1 MTVCRLAACPI
12 KLYSTSTPRMPDGG
26 GDGRI
31 VLAWIPFDGTQSSH
45 TILYSHPN
53 ALDLGQCIPY
63 CLDLS
68 KLLAVNVLTFD
79 YTGYGAS
86 EGIPSVRHSRADIAA
101 AYLFLREHVGL
112 AEQDIVLMGA
122 SLGSGPAVHLA
133 AQRSDIAGLI
143 LQRCVASGV
152 VCCQLLLAD
161 SVGIVWRGHRRAQSC
176 LCSW

>member
-1 MTVCRLAACPI
+1 
-12 KLYSTSTPRMPDGG
+12 MPDGG
-26 GDGRI
+26 GERRI
-31 VLAWIPFDGTQSSH
+31 VLAWIPFEGAQSSR

-86 EGIPSVRHSRADIAA
+86 EGIPSVRHTRADIAA
-101 AYLFLREHVGL
+101 AYQFLREHVAL
-112 AEQDIVLMGA
+112 TEQEIVLMGA

-133 AQRSDIAGLI
+133 SQHPQLAGLI
-143 LQRCVASGV
+143 LQRCDTASQCLPRARV
-152 VCCQLLLAD
+152 VLVQ
-161 SVGIVWRGHRRAQSC
+161 
-176 LCSW
+176 

>member
-1 MTVCRLAACPI
+1 MVEEMDELCWHG
-12 KLYSTSTPRMPDGG
+12 S
-26 GDGRI
+26 
-31 VLAWIPFDGTQSSH
+31 PFDGTQSSH